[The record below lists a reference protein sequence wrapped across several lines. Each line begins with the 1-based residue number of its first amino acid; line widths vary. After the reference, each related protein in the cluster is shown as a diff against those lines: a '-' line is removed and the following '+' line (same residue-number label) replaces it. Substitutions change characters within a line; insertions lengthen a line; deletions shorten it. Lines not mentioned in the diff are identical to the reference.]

1 MLDITESYNLLR
13 QNILAN
19 AGVNVS
25 PRSVTSDLFLVP
37 TANEITRLTVLTSFV
52 SKMQSFDGIVTL
64 LGDTYALTTIST
76 AMNATVSEVRTV
88 ISGTLDKL
96 AGNYNKTRKTSTAA
110 TGIVSIYRY
119 TAPSST
125 EYAQAISAGAVF
137 TGTNGL
143 TYAST
148 EDRPISAVYYDQLFR
163 VYMLDL
169 PVQCTSGGIAS
180 NTDIGTI
187 TVFSGLP
194 NWSGS
199 TNKIALT
206 NGTDAETDI
215 TFASRL
221 KLEVSGSNISTYNGL
236 QVDILQNT
244 AVTDLIL
251 VGAGDAGMHRD
262 LGAGGMVDIYI
273 SDIDMYPVTW
283 SFVYDGSDATYIS
296 GQRPL
301 CAGGSTTVSSGNGVV
316 GTAVSDTR
324 SVWAGSVRSRDY
336 VTWTTKPGLG
346 DTVTLSYF
354 VNKRI
359 IDVQNYVN
367 NDARRAGADVLIK
380 QARMVPID
388 IMFSIAISANYSKA
402 SLITQIKATLN
413 AYINSLRLGE
423 VLDQSDVIYRATLP
437 GVDRI
442 VLPMSKFN
450 RAALTGSVDRI
461 EAAADEYLRINS
473 IIIS

>member
-52 SKMQSFDGIVTL
+52 SKMQSFDGIITL
-64 LGDTYALTTIST
+64 INDTDTLTTIAT
-76 AMNATVSEVRTV
+76 AMNATVDEVLTV

-96 AGNYNKTRKTSTAA
+96 AGNYNKTRKTATAA

-119 TAPSST
+119 TAPSSS
-125 EYAQAISAGAVF
+125 EYSQSIAAGAVF
-137 TGTNGL
+137 TATNGL
-143 TYAST
+143 TYTST
-148 EDRPISAVYYDQLFR
+148 EDRAISTVYYDQTFR
-163 VYMLDL
+163 AYMLDL
-169 PVQCTSGGIAS
+169 PVQCNSGGVSS

-187 TVFSGLP
+187 TGFSGLA
-194 NWSGS
+194 NWSGA
-199 TNKIALT
+199 TNKVALT
-206 NGTDAETDI
+206 NGTDAETD
-215 TFASRL
+215 TSFATRL

-273 SDIDMYPVTW
+273 ADVDMYPVTW
-283 SFVYDGSDATYIS
+283 SFVYDGSDATYIT

-301 CAGGSTTVSSGNGVV
+301 RADGSTTVSSGNGIV
-316 GTAVSDTR
+316 GTAVADTR
-324 SVWAGSVRSRDY
+324 SVWAGSVKSLDY

-380 QARMVPID
+380 QAKMVPID
-388 IMFSIAISANYSKA
+388 IMFSIVISANYSKA
-402 SLITQIKATLN
+402 AIITQIKATLN

-442 VLPMSKFN
+442 VMPISKFN
-450 RAALTGSVDRI
+450 RASLTGAVDRI
-461 EAAADEYLRINS
+461 ETAADEYLRINS